1 MEIKSVSSQTFSN
14 RSCLESIFPEKSGL
28 CCNEKTSGRE
38 NPLCFQWEETVLLS
52 LPEKNKV
59 LPEIEGDNGFNTYG
73 VCDVP
78 AVEERYIID
87 MPLWDGRFS

>member
-1 MEIKSVSSQTFSN
+1 MKRQAEEKIPFAFSGKESRHDHFLKKIK
-14 RSCLESIFPEKSGL
+14 
-28 CCNEKTSGRE
+28 CCRK
-38 NPLCFQWEETVLLS
+38 L
-52 LPEKNKV
+52 K
-59 LPEIEGDNGFNTYG
+59 GDNGFNTYG

>member
-1 MEIKSVSSQTFSN
+1 MKRQAEEKILFAFSGKKPCCYHFLKKIK
-14 RSCLESIFPEKSGL
+14 
-28 CCNEKTSGRE
+28 CCRK
-38 NPLCFQWEETVLLS
+38 L
-52 LPEKNKV
+52 K
-59 LPEIEGDNGFNTYG
+59 GDNGFNTYG